1 MLRKLPKIENMRSFI
16 ATGIG
21 VAMAQAISLLS
32 IPLIAKM
39 SGPQT
44 FGDFSYLYSWLIVAL
59 VFSTLK
65 LEFAVY
71 VLSRD
76 NIARLRNIF
85 KLILPVMA
93 FFISIALTLLA
104 LQYVPAMVANAILLF
119 SSFFIFLFFAGY
131 FEFVIQDNVKQGKF
145 KLNAEL
151 RIIRAFSV
159 PSVFYLISCFFDLSA
174 ESIII
179 TFSIS
184 NAIPVLYDKKE
195 NGSSLFYNSSV
206 TDGFS
211 VFKKCKDTVNYLVP
225 AHFIARYSST
235 SLILLTG
242 TLGVSSEQ
250 IAKYVL
256 VEKLLIAPV
265 SIVTAAVS
273 DVVKRE
279 ISKDPLSGLKNYYRL
294 CFYTAIVSAVA
305 VVVILTVFDEVV
317 LFAMGDGWGGIND
330 YAIYLLP
337 YMISLLVLSPITHV
351 YTVLRR
357 QKYDLAWQVF
367 HAVITTAAIYI
378 GLQSGFSTAVL
389 YFSLSASVSLL
400 ISALICR
407 HFVLTHKPE

>member
-1 MLRKLPKIENMRSFI
+1 
-16 ATGIG
+16 
-21 VAMAQAISLLS
+21 MAQVISLLS
-32 IPLIAKM
+32 IPLIAKI
-39 SGPQT
+39 SGPQI
-44 FGDFSYLYSWLIVAL
+44 FGDFSYLYSWLMVAL

-71 VLSRD
+71 VLSKE
-76 NIARLRNIF
+76 NIGRLRNVF
-85 KLILPVMA
+85 KLILPIMA
-93 FFISIALTLLA
+93 LLISSALTLLA
-104 LQYVPAMVANAILLF
+104 LHYVPSMVADTTWLF
-119 SSFFIFLFFAGY
+119 VGFFIFLFFAGC
-131 FEFVIQDNVKQGKF
+131 FEFVIQDNVKQGEF
-145 KLNAEL
+145 KLNAKL

-159 PSVFYLISCFFDLSA
+159 PLVFFMMYYAFNLSA
-174 ESIII
+174 ESVII
-179 TFSIS
+179 TFAIS
-184 NAIPVLYDKKE
+184 NAIPVFFDRKVNQVRLLIKSTATSE
-195 NGSSLFYNSSV
+195 
-206 TDGFS
+206 FS
-211 VFKKCKDTVNYLVP
+211 VLDNCKETVKYLVP

-235 SLILLTG
+235 SLIILTG

-279 ISKDPLSGLKNYYRL
+279 MSQNPLSGLKNYYRL
-294 CFYTAIVSAVA
+294 CFYTALASVVA
-305 VVVILTVFDEVV
+305 VIIILTVFDEVV
-317 LFAMGDGWGGIND
+317 LFAMGDGWDGINE

-337 YMISLLVLSPITHV
+337 YVISLLVLSPITHV

-389 YFSLSASVSLL
+389 YFSLSASVSLF

-407 HFVLTHKPE
+407 HFALTHKLE